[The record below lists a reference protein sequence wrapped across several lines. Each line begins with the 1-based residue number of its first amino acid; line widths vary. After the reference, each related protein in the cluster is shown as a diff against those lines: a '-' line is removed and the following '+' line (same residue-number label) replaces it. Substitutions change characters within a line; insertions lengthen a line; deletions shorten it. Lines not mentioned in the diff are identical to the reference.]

1 MHTAATSSLNEVISP
16 YKTLSVSQTARA
28 ACEKHPAFTPLIE
41 SFSALFSARGELIE
55 SLADKLVR
63 DADCPVPALQ
73 QDRLEQGVPVLSD
86 SNIEWTAAYYSEI
99 ESSIFVYLENIG
111 TLKPAVAKFKEA
123 VIKGRITLPD
133 MFRAVMNSNESMLRD
148 SALKAE
154 IQPAFLFFI
163 TQQILACIL
172 GAYAT
177 VHAEVLSK
185 IFWREAYCPVCGS
198 FPDISVLQRPD
209 IDQSEFLAGGGG
221 KKMMHCSCCSH
232 QWHFRRGTC
241 PACNNDEAGAIH
253 YFHVEEQSAERV
265 EYCKKC
271 NTYLNNVDLRSSTS
285 TPDLTITPLT
295 LIHLDMKA
303 AQKKLTP
310 LVHTLWNTF

>member
-1 MHTAATSSLNEVISP
+1 MQPAATVSSDKTTSP
-16 YKTLSVSQTARA
+16 YKTLSVSQTIDA
-28 ACEKHPAFTPLIE
+28 ACEKHPALTPLITH
-41 SFSALFSARGELIE
+41 FSKLYSARAELIE
-55 SLADKLVR
+55 SLSDKLAK
-63 DADCPVPALQ
+63 DSKCPEPAIQ
-73 QDRLEQGVPVLSD
+73 NDRLEQGVPVLTD
-86 SNIEWTAAYYSEI
+86 STLDWAEAYYPEI
-99 ESSIFVYLENIG
+99 ESSLFGYLEATG
-111 TLKPAVAKFKEA
+111 TLKPSVSKFKNA
-123 VIKGRITLPD
+123 IKEGKLTLSD
-133 MFRAVMNSNESMLRD
+133 LFRAAMNSSESMIRD
-148 SALKAE
+148 NAQKADMEPAAL
-154 IQPAFLFFI
+154 LFI

-172 GAYAT
+172 GAYVT
-177 VHAEVLSK
+177 VHAEVLSQ

-209 IDQSEFLAGGGG
+209 VDQSEFLAGGGG

-253 YFHVEEQSAERV
+253 YFHVEEQSGQRV
-265 EYCKKC
+265 EYCTKC
-271 NTYLNNVDLRSSTS
+271 KSYLNNIDLRNSNS
-285 TPDLTITPLT
+285 TPDLTVAPLT